1 MMNNPSPTIGR
12 WAAVAFA
19 GLLVASGITLWRLAE
34 PEVRAADAPASLDP
48 EVYAVV
54 GGQPITREEV
64 EASVA
69 GDLLKLEQERH
80 TTLEKGLEGLI
91 ADRLATLEAEQRG
104 ITVDE
109 LFQQEI
115 AAKVA
120 QPTDE
125 EVDAFYE
132 ANKAQ
137 IRQPKEEIADQIQ
150 RYLMQQQQQS
160 VVSEMLEAL
169 KKKHAV
175 TSHLE
180 PFRVAVESSGFPTI
194 GPDDAPVTIVE
205 FSDFECPYCGR
216 IVPTLDKVRSA
227 YPGKVRLVFRQFPL
241 VGIHPNAMQAA
252 LASLC
257 AHEQNSF
264 WKMHDAM
271 FGEQRALSATQ
282 LKEKAAKLELDTEA
296 FDACLDSDKYAEAVQ
311 ADMEAGSAVGVSATP
326 ALFINGRLISGA
338 QPFENIAAVIDDELG
353 RGGDSTH

>member
-1 MMNNPSPTIGR
+1 MNHESPSIGR

-34 PEVRAADAPASLDP
+34 PEVRAADAPASGDP

-54 GGQPITREEV
+54 GGQEITREEV

-69 GDLLKLEQERH
+69 ADLLRLEQERH
-80 TTLEKGLEGLI
+80 AALEKGLEGLI
-91 ADRLATLEAEQRG
+91 ADRLASVEAEARG
-104 ITVDE
+104 ITVEE
-109 LFQQEI
+109 LFEQEI
-115 AAKVA
+115 ADKVS

-132 ANKAQ
+132 KNKAQ
-137 IRQPKEEIADQIQ
+137 IRQPKEEIADQIK

-160 VVSEMLEAL
+160 AVAGMLEAL

-180 PFRVAVESSGFPTI
+180 PFRVTVESSGFPSV
-194 GPDDAPVTIVE
+194 GPEDAPVTIVE

-216 IVPTLDKVRSA
+216 IVPTLEKVRST
-227 YPGKVRLVFRQFPL
+227 YPEQVRLVFRQFPL
-241 VGIHPNAMQAA
+241 IGIHPNAMQAA

-257 AHEQNSF
+257 ANEQQGF

-271 FGEQRALSATQ
+271 FGEQHALSVEQ

-296 FDACLDSDKYAEAVQ
+296 FDACLDSDKYEAAVR
-311 ADMEAGSAVGVSATP
+311 ADIDAGSAVGVSATP

-338 QPFENIAAVIDDELG
+338 QPFENIAAVIDDELD
-353 RGGDSTH
+353 RGGDRAN